1 MREEAVDSRFA
12 ATIAALIARCR
23 LHQDD
28 LVGAESW
35 LKNASTDAQ
44 HIDHANVLALID
56 EVRNDIDRMHGT
68 VVLRLDNVGTYE
80 ESERRLRTFLVDVCR
95 KQGLSPAAA
104 AKRLNIGESSYYKWS
119 KLADE
124 ADA

>member
-1 MREEAVDSRFA
+1 M
-12 ATIAALIARCR
+12 
-23 LHQDD
+23 
-28 LVGAESW
+28 
-35 LKNASTDAQ
+35 
-44 HIDHANVLALID
+44 LALID

-95 KQGLSPAAA
+95 KQVLSPAAA
-104 AKRLNIGESSYYKWS
+104 AKRLTIGESSYYKWS